1 MASHLFFGRN
11 YSPIKFYSWLN
22 DKPSSYLHCGS
33 SGTIYLFCFFS
44 KQPVCKQ
51 RILNSNLF
59 NNFLILLHLISK
71 RDIES
76 VKDPLS
82 YIKDNHYYLKYN
94 MSNLNLYTLCSW
106 WRVFIVKWL
115 ISDHLFSTYGNFSEK
130 LTFLTPWYVRAH
142 FWQNFVLN

>member
-1 MASHLFFGRN
+1 MASQLFFGRN
-11 YSPIKFYSWLN
+11 YSAIKFYSWLN

-33 SGTIYLFCFFS
+33 SGTMYLFCFFS

-94 MSNLNLYTLCSW
+94 LSNLNLYPLLLMTSFYCEMVDQVIIYLVCTEIFPKNQHFLP
-106 WRVFIVKWL
+106 R
-115 ISDHLFSTYGNFSEK
+115 DTYVCVSGGK
-130 LTFLTPWYVRAH
+130 KC
-142 FWQNFVLN
+142 